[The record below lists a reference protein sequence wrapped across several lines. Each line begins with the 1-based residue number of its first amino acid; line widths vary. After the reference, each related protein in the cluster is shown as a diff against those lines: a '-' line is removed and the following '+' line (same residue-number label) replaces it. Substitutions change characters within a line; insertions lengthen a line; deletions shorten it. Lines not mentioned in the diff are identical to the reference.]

1 MRPTATAVAQS
12 FSARIQ
18 VKTYP
23 FSSILSCAS
32 SVRLDI
38 LRAISEYTKMA
49 AFAGLAILDTIWQRR
64 IFQAVDLLVRQAFR
78 PFFVHAMTFAA

>member
-23 FSSILSCAS
+23 FSSILP
-32 SVRLDI
+32 VREYFLFDKS
-38 LRAISEYTKMA
+38 LRSA
-49 AFAGLAILDTIWQRR
+49 
-64 IFQAVDLLVRQAFR
+64 
-78 PFFVHAMTFAA
+78 